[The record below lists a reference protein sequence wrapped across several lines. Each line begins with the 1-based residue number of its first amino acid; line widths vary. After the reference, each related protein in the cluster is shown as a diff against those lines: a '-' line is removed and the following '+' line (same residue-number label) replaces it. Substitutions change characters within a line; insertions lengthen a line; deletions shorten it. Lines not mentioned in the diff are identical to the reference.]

1 MKKILYD
8 NQIFDSKANR
18 HIDANGRLVIERSLI
33 TRECVNNYL
42 GSELLKSL
50 DPAEAAALGIEADK
64 TYAVFRPGE
73 EMQKALPEFNRIPL
87 LKEHVMD
94 YPDMPQQENRTGSI
108 SDSKFEDGKV
118 FASITVWDKDSIREI
133 QNESKRDLSLGYK
146 SKFAKES
153 GTFNGAHYDL
163 KMYDIVPNHLA
174 LVEKGRVPGAEVFDG
189 KSKKGVSMANKNK
202 LLAAIKKAIFDAMP
216 EEEKEEKLE
225 VKEVKDSGF
234 KEKII
239 AVLNEKLGDKA
250 AEIITLLE
258 PVFAEEV
265 TDESLAEEHKAGAAA
280 AKEGLEKFLT
290 AEEKESKELKDA
302 KEEDFEN
309 KQKEAKEI
317 MDSAINL
324 ARAEMIERETAKEEV
339 RAVTGSLG
347 ILDSASAYYKAG
359 CEALGLETKGVMD
372 SAYKPMFKAA
382 KAMRDK
388 TATPAAVVMDKDAGK
403 TAEARI
409 NNILGNLPERK
420 FI

>member
-1 MKKILYD
+1 MAKILYET
-8 NQIFDSKANR
+8 QIFDAKTNR

-50 DPAEAAALGIEADK
+50 EPAEAAALGIEADK
-64 TYAVFRPGE
+64 TYAVFRPGAE
-73 EMQKALPEFNRIPL
+73 LEKALPEFNRIPL

-146 SKFAKES
+146 SKFAKEP
-153 GTFNGAHYDL
+153 GTFKGAHYDL

-174 LVEKGRVPGAEVFDG
+174 LVENGRVPGAEVFDG
-189 KSKKGVSMANKNK
+189 KSKKGVGMSKK
-202 LLAAIKKAIFDAMP
+202 EKILAAIKAIFDSEP
-216 EEEKEEKLE
+216 EKETKTEVTE
-225 VKEVKDSGF
+225 VKEIKDSGI
-234 KEKII
+234 KEKVF
-239 AVLNEKLGDKA
+239 AVLNEKLGEKA
-250 AEIITLLE
+250 ADIIPLLE
-258 PVFAEEV
+258 PLFAEELV
-265 TDESLAEEHKAGAAA
+265 DESLAEEHKAGAAA
-280 AKEGLEKFLT
+280 AKEGLNKFLT

-302 KEEDFEN
+302 KEEEFEN
-309 KQKEAKEI
+309 KKREAKEI

-324 ARAEMIERETAKEEV
+324 ARAEMLERETAKEEV
-339 RAVTGSLG
+339 RTVTGNLG
-347 ILDSASAYYKAG
+347 ILDSAEAYYKAG

-372 SAYKPMFKAA
+372 SAFKPMFKAA

-403 TAEARI
+403 TAETRI

-420 FI
+420 F